1 MKRELS
7 RFGEGESLQVV
18 HEVGEEASLI
28 QCVVDVFG
36 RGLIDAIHDAF
47 EVALND
53 VERRAEFVRDVGGEV
68 AALLRGAFEFAD
80 HLVEA
85 FDEIAEHIGFILRH
99 ARREIALFDGI
110 DRFEKLFERF
120 AVAKIE
126 VEGGN
131 EKDDDQNDGRA
142 TDEDPNVS
150 DVGVLR
156 KEQVKKSGDAPD
168 KKENGEDEED
178 DEEDEAV
185 SAFGRRGGGHEES
198 GKRKV
203 ASGKWKVSEQ

>member
-18 HEVGEEASLI
+18 HEAGEEASLI

-53 VERRAEFVRDVGGEV
+53 VERRAEFVSDVGGEV
-68 AALLRGAFEFAD
+68 AALLRGAFEFGD
-80 HLVEA
+80 HFVEA
-85 FDEIAEHIGFILRH
+85 LDEIAEHVGVAFRH
-99 ARREIALFDGI
+99 ARREIAFLHCVDG
-110 DRFEKLFERF
+110 FEKFFERS
-120 AVAKIE
+120 AETEIE
-126 VEGGN
+126 IEDDE
-131 EKDDDQNDGRA
+131 EKNDHQNNGRA
-142 TDEDPNVS
+142 ADEEPNVP

-156 KEQVKKSGDAPD
+156 KEEVEKRRDASDEQEDGD
-168 KKENGEDEED
+168 DEED
-178 DEEDEAV
+178 DEEDDAV
-185 SAFGRRGGGHEES
+185 AAFGRRGGGHEES